1 MITIVDYGMGNVGSI
16 SNMFKKLDVTSIIT
30 DEAEEIEGAEK
41 LVLPG
46 VGSFDRATNAIR
58 ESGILDSLEYAVH
71 ERDVPLLGICLG
83 MQLLTD
89 ASEEGDTEGLGWIPG
104 EAKRFPQDE
113 NPDLQVPHMGW
124 NTVEVTNSCRL
135 TQDLPEDPRFYFVH
149 SYYVEV
155 KNDDHSMMETNYSLP
170 FDSAIRK
177 DNIYGVQ
184 FHPEKSHKYG
194 LSLLENFT
202 NV

>member
-1 MITIVDYGMGNVGSI
+1 MGNVGSI
-16 SNMFKKLDVTSIIT
+16 SNMFKNLDVTSIIT
-30 DEAEEIEGAEK
+30 DEADEIEAAEK

-58 ESGILDSLEYAVH
+58 QSGMIDALEYAVH

-83 MQLLTD
+83 MQILTD
-89 ASEEGDTEGLGWIPG
+89 ASEEGDTNGLGWIPG
-104 EAKRFPQDE
+104 ETNRFSQDE

-124 NTVEVTNSCRL
+124 NSVEVTNSCQL
-135 TQDLPEDPRFYFVH
+135 TQDLPENPRFYFVH

-155 KNDDHSMMETNYSLP
+155 EDDDHSMMETEYSLP
-170 FDSAIRK
+170 FDSAIKK

-202 NV
+202 KV

>member
-16 SNMFKKLDVTSIIT
+16 ANMFKKLEVTSVIT
-30 DEAEEIEGAEK
+30 DEPDVIEQAEK

-46 VGSFDRATNAIR
+46 VGSFDRAMNAIR
-58 ESGILDSLEYAVH
+58 QSGIHDALDHAVDQ
-71 ERDVPLLGICLG
+71 RNVPLLGICLG

-89 ASEEGDTEGLGWIPG
+89 RSEEGDAAGLGWISG
-104 EAKRFPQDE
+104 ETKRFSQDT

-124 NTVEVTNSCRL
+124 NTIRVNNECGL
-135 TQDLPEDPRFYFVH
+135 TQNLPEDPRFYFVH
-149 SYYVEV
+149 SYYVDVEHEE
-155 KNDDHSMMETNYSLP
+155 HSMMKTDYSIP

-194 LSLLENFT
+194 FSLLANFT
-202 NV
+202 KI